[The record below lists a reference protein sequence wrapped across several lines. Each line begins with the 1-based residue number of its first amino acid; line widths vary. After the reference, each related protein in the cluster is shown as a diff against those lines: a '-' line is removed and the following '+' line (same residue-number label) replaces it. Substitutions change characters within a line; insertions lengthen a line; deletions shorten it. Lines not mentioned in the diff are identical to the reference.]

1 MSDEPEDLRV
11 YTSFAAFERAELA
24 RLGLTAWPA
33 RAPVEPPPI
42 PAPAPAPEQLPMP
55 SALVIVPVVPAKA
68 RGRTVVTAESLRAE
82 GIVEIGCAKGTSV
95 LYVRTHLK
103 LHVLHATWLPDRRL
117 DDYAVSL
124 AVAWIE
130 NQGMPSYEV
139 AKNLGVSENT
149 LRAAL
154 TAAGYER
161 LTPEQHA
168 NLARARTAR
177 KIGNRRGR
185 LVRSGPTTN
194 EAPREGAR
202 A

>member
-11 YTSFAAFERAELA
+11 YTSFAEFERAELA
-24 RLGLTAWPA
+24 RRGLTAWPA
-33 RAPVEPPPI
+33 CAPVDSPPTPAPETAANTSALI
-42 PAPAPAPEQLPMP
+42 PAPLAILPAV
-55 SALVIVPVVPAKA
+55 AAKE

-82 GIVEIGCAKGTSV
+82 GILEIGCAAGTSV
-95 LYVRTHLK
+95 LYVRTQLK

-139 AKNLGVSENT
+139 AKNLGVSETT
-149 LRAAL
+149 LRGAL

-168 NLARARTAR
+168 NLARARSAR

-185 LVRSGPTTN
+185 LVRSQ
-194 EAPREGAR
+194 EGVR
-202 A
+202 V